1 MARNMDKWLGDG
13 GMVILE
19 ELGVNLTGY
28 GEGWVEGTWSPT
40 SKACNPNG
48 PVQGG
53 ISAVVTD
60 AVMAFATLSALERGE
75 NCSLIDMKLTYLR
88 GAVRG
93 DQLKIRGEV
102 SRMARTVAFCKAI
115 ITANSGE
122 VIVEAS
128 GTNLLRRVNINSHD

>member
-28 GEGWVEGTWSPT
+28 GEGWVEGTWTPT
-40 SKACNPNG
+40 AKACNPNG

-53 ISAVVTD
+53 VSGVVTD
-60 AVMAFATLSALERGE
+60 AVMAFATLAALEKGE

-93 DQLKIRGEV
+93 DYLKIRGEV
-102 SRMARTVAFCKAI
+102 LRMARTVAFCRAT
-115 ITANSGE
+115 ITANGGE
-122 VIVEAS
+122 VVVEAS
-128 GTNLLRRVNINSHD
+128 GTNLLRRVNVNTHD